1 MQNLGLLL
9 GPAGVG
15 FGPVTGL
22 PLDLG
27 AHLSTFAGLAAIL
40 GVLQVSVLQRLP
52 LEQSALLSQAI
63 SKFAKGV
70 GTASAPSTLSKGS
83 STLSSSMVTH
93 TSPVSTGGQISSS
106 E

>member
-9 GPAGVG
+9 GPGGIA

-40 GVLQVSVLQRLP
+40 GVFQV
-52 LEQSALLSQAI
+52 
-63 SKFAKGV
+63 
-70 GTASAPSTLSKGS
+70 
-83 STLSSSMVTH
+83 
-93 TSPVSTGGQISSS
+93 GGAARPQQ
-106 E
+106 EPRDRAARGRARR